1 MISKDKNFLDCL
13 GWRLVYDD
21 GREGRWC
28 VCAVAGRHTVLG
40 IADTQEEAWA
50 AASSMA
56 LHVTAPSLRER
67 REGRS

>member
-67 REGRS
+67 GEGRS